1 MNKRKHSSVF
11 QRFVSRDCEVIINS
25 YNLANPQWTG
35 RLKDSPEWIQL
46 GISIFDSLKDF
57 PFVYEVF
64 PSASY
69 KTLEKKEEKLNGRW
83 VMKNGDQVLMDL
95 SKAEVIRHSLC
106 QLIHHRAQLGVYLRL
121 LDIPIPGVYGPSADE
136 MNP

>member
-1 MNKRKHSSVF
+1 VNKRKHSSVF

-95 SKAEVIRHSLC
+95 SKAEVIRHSLS